1 MNQIIKG
8 YITKFRDEILLD
20 KKLKDETVF
29 EHFINYI
36 TVKRDFLD
44 DFLVEDIHIG
54 GGNDNGIDGLAIIVN
69 DEIITDLDLLKNLI
83 DEHNNIFVSF
93 VFTQSKTSSNI
104 DSGDLYKFFEGV
116 INFFNEDTEIPLE
129 SNFYDLSIIKNY
141 IFENSS
147 ILKENPK
154 IYLKYA
160 YTGNNANDKN
170 ISNIL
175 HKYNIKFKNL
185 SLFSHISINI
195 LDFDDI
201 QKIYKEIRLNVKK
214 TICLERIT
222 TLPYIHGV
230 QESYIGI
237 IPLKEFFNLVCDN
250 DRIIKS
256 IFYDNVRD
264 YQGDTIVNKEIANTM
279 LNENESKYFGLY
291 HNGVTI
297 VAKTLKKTG
306 ENITLENF
314 QIVNG
319 CQTSHI
325 IAKNF
330 NKVKNGVDKMFIPVK
345 LIATENNDIINS
357 VIKATN
363 RHNEVKTEAFESLKD
378 FHKELEEFYNSK
390 NQESNMPIYYE
401 RRSKQYIY
409 NDKIERFSI
418 VTLSQQI
425 RTYLSMFEEIPQS
438 VHRYYGELL
447 SVYGEKS
454 NMFKKVNNKKHFDLY
469 YIASFAFVKINLFI
483 IRGNIYDRY
492 KPFRHH
498 ILFIFKLMIANE
510 LSVRTKQS
518 IYNEMCSKMYKILYN
533 DDELL
538 EYFKKCCKIIESTI
552 KEYPKSQ
559 YKKLTRITDFTNK
572 LRNKVIN

>member
-1 MNQIIKG
+1 M
-8 YITKFRDEILLD
+8 
-20 KKLKDETVF
+20 
-29 EHFINYI
+29 
-36 TVKRDFLD
+36 
-44 DFLVEDIHIG
+44 
-54 GGNDNGIDGLAIIVN
+54 
-69 DEIITDLDLLKNLI
+69 
-83 DEHNNIFVSF
+83 
-93 VFTQSKTSSNI
+93 
-104 DSGDLYKFFEGV
+104 
-116 INFFNEDTEIPLE
+116 
-129 SNFYDLSIIKNY
+129 
-141 IFENSS
+141 
-147 ILKENPK
+147 
-154 IYLKYA
+154 
-160 YTGNNANDKN
+160 
-170 ISNIL
+170 
-175 HKYNIKFKNL
+175 
-185 SLFSHISINI
+185 
-195 LDFDDI
+195 
-201 QKIYKEIRLNVKK
+201 
-214 TICLERIT
+214 
-222 TLPYIHGV
+222 
-230 QESYIGI
+230 
-237 IPLKEFFNLVCDN
+237 KEFFNLVCDN

-447 SVYGEKS
+447 SVYGEK
-454 NMFKKVNNKKHFDLY
+454 K
-469 YIASFAFVKINLFI
+469 
-483 IRGNIYDRY
+483 
-492 KPFRHH
+492 
-498 ILFIFKLMIANE
+498 
-510 LSVRTKQS
+510 
-518 IYNEMCSKMYKILYN
+518 
-533 DDELL
+533 
-538 EYFKKCCKIIESTI
+538 
-552 KEYPKSQ
+552 
-559 YKKLTRITDFTNK
+559 
-572 LRNKVIN
+572 